1 MEDTDLAGYL
11 TSKGLQFKRSNGG
24 RELIT
29 NCLFCG
35 ESKRT
40 GKLWLNTDTW
50 LWQCW
55 VCGEKGGRK
64 SLLRHFGDE
73 DTLAYVDGADPNV
86 RLRVLAEAAELAHQ
100 MLIANDAKLEY
111 LLGRGLDAETIMA
124 AKLGYVPANVGIS
137 RMLPGDFSRRDLL
150 NAGLINPSGNE
161 FFSDSLVIPYFS
173 HGHVVQLREK
183 KQDGKYRTMGGDTAR
198 LYNADSLR
206 GARDVV
212 ITEGEFDALIL
223 AQTLLASRE
232 TELNSTAVVGLAGT
246 NAWPDELEA
255 YFAECHRVF
264 IGFDPDEPGVK
275 AAERLKRAV
284 GVSARVVEL
293 PSHGPKCDWS
303 EYLVQRS
310 DRHPHG
316 GHGWQDVSDL
326 LTTADLAGKRM
337 FTVGEAQRKWGQV
350 QVETPGIKLGWP
362 ALDAIIRPG
371 VKPGQVVIPLAKTG
385 TGKTVWLS
393 NVAHNTADRRVLF
406 LSMELTAVELYEHL
420 RRIHFFWDPTT
431 NARSHLP
438 HLRIGDQN
446 RLAAGDLRQLV
457 EDYAA
462 DVGDPPELI
471 IVDYLQYF
479 ARGFRGASRY
489 EKVSDATMEIKAL
502 AKECG
507 AGIIIPSQ
515 VNREAKDGQPLDS
528 DDARDSGVIEETA
541 DFVISL
547 FRPDNAIDSHNADAV
562 PVVTGAFNAQLLKSR
577 HGGKGRLVTLR
588 FSNMS
593 LAIVDTLDRKAVN
606 RVDQENMAYR
616 RGIHYD
622 DWFAERTK
630 PQQAE
635 LRLA

>member
-1 MEDTDLAGYL
+1 MEDTDLVGYL
-11 TSKGLQFKRSNGG
+11 TSKGVQYKRSNGG

-35 ESKRT
+35 ENKRT
-40 GKLWLNTDTW
+40 GKLWLNTESW
-50 LWQCW
+50 LYQCW

-86 RLRVLAEAAELAHQ
+86 RLKVLAEAAELAHQ
-100 MLIANDAKLEY
+100 MLLANDQKLEY
-111 LLGRGLDAETIMA
+111 LFARGLDAETILS
-124 AKLGYVPANVGIS
+124 AKLGYVPPNVGLS
-137 RMLPGDFSRRDLL
+137 RMLPGEFKPRDLI
-150 NAGLINPSGNE
+150 NAGMITPGGSE
-161 FFSDSLVIPYFS
+161 FFSDSIVIPYFS

-198 LYNADSLR
+198 LFNADELR
-206 GARDVV
+206 GASDAI
-212 ITEGEFDALIL
+212 ITEGEFDALVL
-223 AQTLLASRE
+223 AQHLAGAGDP
-232 TELNSTAVVGLAGT
+232 ELSGIAVVGLAGT
-246 NAWPDELEA
+246 NAWPDELA
-255 YFAECHRVF
+255 SYFAECGRVF
-264 IGFDPDEPGVK
+264 IGFDPDGPGVK
-275 AAERLKRAV
+275 AADMLKREL
-284 GVSARVVEL
+284 GVCARKVEL
-293 PSHGPKCDWS
+293 PPSEPKCDWT
-303 EYLVQRS
+303 EYLR
-310 DRHPHG
+310 DLAPEHPHG
-316 GHGWQDVSDL
+316 GHGWRDVADL
-326 LTTADLAGKRM
+326 LVTADLAGKRM
-337 FTVGEAQRKWGQV
+337 FSVGEAAKKWNQV
-350 QVETPGIKLGWP
+350 KVETPGLKLGWP

-371 VKPGQVVIPLAKTG
+371 IKPGQVVIPLAKTG

-393 NVAHNTADRRVLF
+393 NIAHNTGDRRVLF

-420 RRIHFFWDPTT
+420 RRIHFFWDPHTS
-431 NARSHLP
+431 ARSHLP
-438 HLRIGDQN
+438 NLRIADQN
-446 RLAAGDLRQLV
+446 RLAPGDLRQLV
-457 EDYAA
+457 EQYAA
-462 DVGDPPELI
+462 EVGDPPELL

-577 HGGKGRLVTLR
+577 HGGKGRMVNLR

-593 LAIVDTLDRKAVN
+593 LAIVDSLDRKSVQ
-606 RVDQENMAYR
+606 RVDQENTAYR
-616 RGIHYD
+616 RGVHYD
-622 DWFAERTK
+622 DWYAEKTAPK
-630 PQQAE
+630 QGV

>member
-1 MEDTDLAGYL
+1 MDDTDLAGYL
-11 TSKGLQFKRSNGG
+11 TSKGLQFKRAGG
-24 RELIT
+24 GELVT
-29 NCLFCG
+29 NCIFCG
-35 ESKRT
+35 EHKRA

-50 LWQCW
+50 LYQCW
-55 VCGEKGGRK
+55 VCGEKGGRTT
-64 SLLRHFGDE
+64 LLRHFGDE
-73 DTLAYVDGADPNV
+73 DQLSYTDGADPNV
-86 RLRVLAEAAELAHQ
+86 RLQVLAQAADMAHE
-100 MLIANDAKLEY
+100 MLCANEDKIQY
-111 LLGRGLDAETIMA
+111 LLDRGLDANTIA
-124 AKLGYVPANVGIS
+124 EAKLGYVPPNVGIS
-137 RMLPGDFSRRDLL
+137 RMLPGEFSKRALVH
-150 NAGLINPSGNE
+150 AGLITVGGSE
-161 FFSDSLVIPYFS
+161 FFNDSLVIPYFS

-183 KQDGKYRTMGGDTAR
+183 KQDGKYRTMGGDIAR
-198 LYNADSLR
+198 LYNADRLH

-223 AQTLLASRE
+223 QQHLYDARDPELQT
-232 TELNSTAVVGLAGT
+232 TAVVGLAGT
-246 NAWPDELEA
+246 NAWPEGFET
-255 YFAECHRVF
+255 YFADCRRVF
-264 IGFDPDEPGVK
+264 IGFDPDSPGAK
-275 AAERLKRAV
+275 AADHLKRAL
-284 GVSARVVEL
+284 GVTARKVEL
-293 PSHGPKCDWS
+293 PAAEPKCDWT
-303 EYLVQRS
+303 EFLRRQAPE
-310 DRHPHG
+310 HPHG
-316 GHGWQDVSDL
+316 GHSWRDVQDL

-337 FTVGEAQRKWGQV
+337 FTVGEAARKWNQV
-350 QVETPGIKLGWP
+350 RIETPGVKLGWP
-362 ALDAIIRPG
+362 SIDSVIRPG

-406 LSMELTAVELYEHL
+406 LSMELTAVELYEQL
-420 RRIHFFWDPTT
+420 RRIAFFWDPEID
-431 NARSHLP
+431 ARSRLQR
-438 HLRIGDQN
+438 LRIADQN
-446 RLAAGDLRQLV
+446 RLAPGDLRQLV
-457 EDYAA
+457 EDYTA
-462 DVGDPPELI
+462 DVGLPPELI

-507 AGIIIPSQ
+507 AALLIPSQ

-547 FRPDNAIDSHNADAV
+547 FRPDNAIDAHHDGAT

-577 HGGKGRLVTLR
+577 HGGKGRLANLR

-593 LAIVDTLDRKAVN
+593 LVIVDALDRKAVA

-622 DWFAERTK
+622 DWFAQRTA
-630 PQQAE
+630 PEQGT